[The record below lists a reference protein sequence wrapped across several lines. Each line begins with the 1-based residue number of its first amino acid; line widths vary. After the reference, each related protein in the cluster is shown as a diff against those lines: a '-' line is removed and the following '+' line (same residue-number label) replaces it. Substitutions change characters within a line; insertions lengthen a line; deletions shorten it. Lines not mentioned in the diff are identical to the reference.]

1 MTRRTRMVAVKQLPA
16 KLDAKTAKRLFRELE
31 NILGGDR
38 PALVLDCSAI
48 HELDSTAM
56 HLLLSSLE
64 CAMQRNGDVRLSAVG
79 SRARLNMVLAGVDR
93 LFRIFPTSQD
103 AVESFERPAMV
114 YRSVGEM
121 QLAGEAAA

>member
-1 MTRRTRMVAVKQLPA
+1 MVAVKQLPA
-16 KLDAKTAKRLFRELE
+16 KLDVKTAKRLFRELE
-31 NILGGDR
+31 SNLGCDR

-64 CAMQRNGDVRLSAVG
+64 CAMQRNGDVRLSGVG
-79 SRARLNMVLAGVDR
+79 SRARLNLVLAGIDR

-103 AVESFERPAMV
+103 AVQSFERPAMA